1 MKMLAPEWMKNA
13 RFPFGCVLIANRGE
27 VACRIAKACKEL
39 NLSTVAIYTINDQDS
54 PLLELCDQIYL
65 LEGETLNETYLNVN
79 SIINAAK
86 KTGAQAIHPGF
97 GFLSESSEFAKA
109 VDESGLIWIGPSPDS
124 IKTMGDKMSARKKM
138 RSVGVPL
145 VPGHEVSSTK
155 IKDIHEELINVS
167 SNLGFPLLL
176 KASAGGGG
184 KGMRVVNRPSELAG
198 AIESAQRE
206 AETAFGDGR
215 IYVEKLLTN
224 CKHIEIQ
231 ILADGFGNIIHLGE
245 RECSLQRRHQK
256 VIEESPSPSVNEK
269 LRNIMG
275 SAGIAAAAAVSYM
288 GAGTVEF
295 LLDGENFYFLEMN
308 TRLQV
313 EHPITE
319 FVTGIDIVHQQLKI
333 ASGLPLQ
340 IKQSDITMKGH
351 SIESRIYA
359 ENPSS
364 GFLPSAGPLLR
375 LKMPEGPGIRV
386 DSGVVE
392 GNEISTNFDPMIAKI
407 IVHAEN
413 RSTAIMRMKY
423 ALNETV
429 LLGLDTN
436 LEFLHALLCD
446 EDVKRGDTN
455 TNLIETKW
463 PDGWKPN
470 EDLET
475 IALGAIACAI
485 SQKFGENKL
494 NLINGEA
501 VEIDPFKLINKKFP

>member
-1 MKMLAPEWMKNA
+1 MLAPEWMKNA
-13 RFPFGCVLIANRGE
+13 KFPFGCVLIANRGE

-39 NLSTVAIYTINDQDS
+39 DLSTVAIYTINDLDA
-54 PLLELCDQIYL
+54 PILELCDQNYL
-65 LEGETLNETYLNVN
+65 LEGDTLNETYLNIN

-97 GFLSESSEFAKA
+97 GFLSESAEFAKA
-109 VDESGLIWIGPSPDS
+109 VDDSGLIWIGPSPDS

-145 VPGHEVSSTK
+145 VPGHEVNSTN
-155 IKDIHEELINVS
+155 IKDIHQELINVS
-167 SNLGFPLLL
+167 SNLGYPLLL

-184 KGMRVVNRPSELAG
+184 KGMRIVNRPSELAD

-269 LRNIMG
+269 IRNIMG

-319 FVTGIDIVHQQLKI
+319 FVTGIDIVHQQFRI
-333 ASGLPLQ
+333 AAGLPLQ
-340 IKQSDITMKGH
+340 INQSDVTMKGH

-364 GFLPSAGPLLR
+364 GFLPSAGPLLK

-386 DSGVVE
+386 DSGVIE

-413 RSTAIMRMKY
+413 RKTAIMRMKY

-446 EDVKRGDTN
+446 EDVKNGNTN

-463 PDGWKPN
+463 PEGWKPD
-470 EDLET
+470 EDLELF
-475 IALGAIACAI
+475 ALGAIACAI
-485 SQKFGENKL
+485 SQKFGENKQDFVGSKT
-494 NLINGEA
+494 I
-501 VEIDPFKLINKKFP
+501 EIDPFKLINKKFP